1 MSVTVGHEQVLQPG
15 DHRVAGMGVTIL
27 MVMLP
32 MFMIVFVMVI
42 FMLMFVMVV
51 FMRMGM
57 VVLTVLMIV
66 LVFFR
71 MFHMPLR
78 FGKIGAIKRD
88 FLFDKP
94 IQ

>member
-1 MSVTVGHEQVLQPG
+1 
-15 DHRVAGMGVTIL
+15 
-27 MVMLP
+27 MLVVVVS
-32 MFMIVFVMVI
+32 MFMVVRMGMTVLIMFMVV
-42 FMLMFVMVV
+42 LVV

-78 FGKIGAIKRD
+78 FGNSWRYKRD

-94 IQ
+94 I